1 MNEAQLDRALR
12 MASLISLTR
21 KGEPLP
27 VHDAEALRE
36 WRQEDPA
43 NEVLYQQLNDGENI
57 AQDLALMG
65 DYDIHSSNQK
75 IMERIVPV
83 RRLPFIRRFQWAAAA
98 VLILA
103 LSGIVF
109 LLNRTQKAVQQ
120 EVVQTEIKAPQSNKA
135 TITLPDGKRVML
147 DTVANGTLI
156 AGIARKTA
164 DGQLV
169 FEGNSS
175 TVGYLVASNPRNS
188 RAMQITLPDN
198 TQVWLNADT
207 YLQYPTNYNEKDR
220 LVTLK
225 GEAYFEVKHNEAKPF
240 RVSAGEQTIEDVGTS
255 FNVKAYGDEGSV
267 RTTLLEGVVKINQSI
282 SLKPGQQFSNNR
294 ISIANTDE
302 VMAWK
307 NGSFY
312 LDGRE
317 LGTIVNDLSR
327 WYDVE
332 IVFANSD
339 ARHSIVF
346 GGEMGRDLTLTQ
358 AIRVLEKMNVHCKLE
373 GKKIIIE

>member
-27 VHDAEALRE
+27 AHDAEALRE

-43 NEVLYQQLNDGENI
+43 NEALYQQLNDGENI

-65 DYDIHSSNQK
+65 GYDIHSSNQK

-83 RRLPFIRRFQWAAAA
+83 RRLPFIRRFQCAAAA

-120 EVVQTEIKAPQSNKA
+120 EVVQTDIKAPQSNKA

-169 FEGNSS
+169 FEGNASA
-175 TVGYLVASNPRNS
+175 VGYLVASNPRNS

-255 FNVKAYGDEGSV
+255 FNVKAYGDEGAV
-267 RTTLLEGVVKINQSI
+267 KTTLLEGVVKINQSI
-282 SLKPGQQFSNNR
+282 SLKPGQQFSDNR
-294 ISIANTDE
+294 ISTANTDE

-317 LGTIVNDLSR
+317 LVTIVNDLSR

-373 GKKIIIE
+373 GKKMILE

>member
-1 MNEAQLDRALR
+1 MNEAQLDQALY

-27 VHDAEALRE
+27 AHDADALRE
-36 WRQEDPA
+36 WRQEEPA
-43 NEVLYQQLNDGENI
+43 NEVLYQRLNDGEYI
-57 AQDLALMG
+57 TQDLALMG
-65 DYDIHSSNQK
+65 HYDKLSSNQK
-75 IMERIVPV
+75 IMNRIVPV
-83 RRLPFIRRFQWAAAA
+83 RRLPFIRQFQWAVAA
-98 VLILA
+98 VLILT

-109 LLNRTQKAVQQ
+109 FLNREQKPQQ
-120 EVVQTEIKAPQSNKA
+120 KELAQADIKAPQFNKA

-169 FEGNSS
+169 FEGNRSNK
-175 TVGYLVASNPRNS
+175 GYILASNPKNS

-198 TQVWLNADT
+198 TVVWLNADT
-207 YLQYPTNYNEKDR
+207 YLQYPTSYNAKDR

-225 GEAYFEVKHNEAKPF
+225 GEAYFEVVHNEAKPF
-240 RVSAGEQTIEDVGTS
+240 RVTAGEQTIEDVGTS
-255 FNVKAYGDEGSV
+255 FNVKAYEDEGAV
-267 RTTLLEGVVKINQSI
+267 KTTLLEGVVIINHSI
-282 SLKPGQQFSNNR
+282 SLKPGQQFSKNKVTT
-294 ISIANTDE
+294 ANTDE

-307 NGSFY
+307 SGSFY

-317 LGTIVNDLSR
+317 LGSVVSDISR

-332 IVFANSD
+332 VVFTNLD
-339 ARHSIVF
+339 ARYSVVF

-358 AIRVLEKMNVHCKLE
+358 AIKVLEKMNVHCRIE
-373 GKKIIIE
+373 GKKLLIE

>member
-12 MASLISLTR
+12 MASLISITR
-21 KGEPLP
+21 KGEPLQAI
-27 VHDAEALRE
+27 DTETLMA

-43 NEVLYQQLNDGENI
+43 NEALYQQLNDGEYI
-57 AQDLALMG
+57 AQDLAQMER
-65 DYDIHSSNQK
+65 YDIHSSNQK
-75 IMERIVPV
+75 IMERIVPL
-83 RRLPFIRRFQWAAAA
+83 RRIPFIRRYQWAAVA

-109 LLNRTQKAVQQ
+109 FLNREQKPQQQ
-120 EVVQTEIKAPQSNKA
+120 ELAQTDIKAPQTNKA

-164 DGQLV
+164 DGQVV
-169 FEGNSS
+169 FEGNA
-175 TVGYLVASNPRNS
+175 TNVGYLVASNPRNS
-188 RAMQITLPDN
+188 RAMQIILPDN
-198 TQVWLNADT
+198 TIVWLNADT
-207 YLQYPTNYNEKDR
+207 YLQYPTNYNAKDR
-220 LVTLK
+220 LVTLR

-240 RVSAGEQTIEDVGTS
+240 RVMAGEQTIEDVGTS
-255 FNVKAYGDEGSV
+255 FNVKAYEDEESV
-267 RTTLLEGVVKINQSI
+267 KTTLLEGVVIINHSI
-282 SLKPGQQFSNNR
+282 SLKPGQQFSKNKVT
-294 ISIANTDE
+294 SANTDE

-317 LGTIVNDLSR
+317 LGMVVSDLSR

-332 IVFANSD
+332 VVFTNPD

-358 AIRVLEKMNVHCKLE
+358 AIKVLEKMNVRCRLERKKLF
-373 GKKIIIE
+373 IE

>member
-27 VHDAEALRE
+27 AHDAEALME

-43 NEVLYQQLNDGENI
+43 NEALYQQLNDGENI

-65 DYDIHSSNQK
+65 GYDIHSSNQK
-75 IMERIVPV
+75 IMERILPV
-83 RRLPFIRRFQWAAAA
+83 RRLSFIRRFQWAAAA
-98 VLILA
+98 ILILA

-109 LLNRTQKAVQQ
+109 FLNWEQKLPQQ
-120 EVVQTEIKAPQSNKA
+120 ALAQVDIKAPQSNKA

-147 DTVANGTLI
+147 DSVANGTLI

-169 FEGNSS
+169 FEGNAS

-207 YLQYPTNYNEKDR
+207 YLQYPTNYNVKDR

-267 RTTLLEGVVKINQSI
+267 RTTLLEGVVIINQSI

-358 AIRVLEKMNVHCKLE
+358 AIRVLEKMKVHCKLE
-373 GKKIIIE
+373 GKKMIIE